1 MDATLAVKRQPG
13 RAWAFLQF
21 PLTRI
26 VIAIVA
32 LALAIGVIQTAA
44 RTAGVAPHSAPGV
57 IGALLII
64 IGTLATYAAFVRV
77 VERRRVAELGSAG
90 AAREYGAGFALGFV
104 LFSLTML
111 VLWLFGA
118 VDVVAAGGWTAFGY
132 PLLDAVIAAVTE
144 EVLMRGIVFRIVEES
159 LGSWIALAFSAALFG
174 AMHAF
179 NRGATVTSSIAIAL
193 EAGVL
198 LAAVFMLTRRLWM
211 VIGVHTAWNFAEGG
225 IFGASVSGGEAHG
238 ILASHF
244 HGPDVLTGGAFG
256 PEASIVAVLICFG
269 TGAAFLWLAS
279 KRGHFVRPFWARK
292 VVTDGAT

>member
-1 MDATLAVKRQPG
+1 MLELPEIETLRREVDREVIGKRIKSVEVPG
-13 RAWAFLQF
+13 R
-21 PLTRI
+21 T
-26 VIAIVA
+26 
-32 LALAIGVIQTAA
+32 
-44 RTAGVAPHSAPGV
+44 
-57 IGALLII
+57 
-64 IGTLATYAAFVRV
+64 
-77 VERRRVAELGSAG
+77 
-90 AAREYGAGFALGFV
+90 
-104 LFSLTML
+104 
-111 VLWLFGA
+111 
-118 VDVVAAGGWTAFGY
+118 
-132 PLLDAVIAAVTE
+132 AVTRVPKKQFISRLE
-144 EVLMRGIVFRIVEES
+144 
-159 LGSWIALAFSAALFG
+159 G
-174 AMHAF
+174 AKL
-179 NRGATVTSSIAIAL
+179 TSGGRK
-193 EAGVL
+193 GVL

>member
-1 MDATLAVKRQPG
+1 MDATLTVNRQPG
-13 RAWAFLQF
+13 RAWTFLQF

-32 LALAIGVIQTAA
+32 LALVIGVIQTAA
-44 RTAGVAPHSAPGV
+44 KAAGVAPHSVPGV

-64 IGTLATYAAFVRV
+64 VGTLGTYAAFVRV
-77 VERRRVAELGSAG
+77 IERRRVVELGHAG
-90 AAREYGAGFALGFV
+90 AARELGAGFALGFV

-144 EVLMRGIVFRIVEES
+144 EVLMRGVVFRIVEES

-174 AMHAF
+174 ALHAF
-179 NRGATVTSSIAIAL
+179 NRGATATSSIAIAL

-211 VIGVHTAWNFAEGG
+211 VFGLHIAWNFTEGG
-225 IFGASVSGGEAHG
+225 IFGASVSGGDARG
-238 ILASHF
+238 IYASHF
-244 HGPDVLTGGAFG
+244 RGPDLLTGGAFG
-256 PEASIVAVLICFG
+256 PEASIVAVVLCL
-269 TGAAFLWLAS
+269 AAGLVVLALAR
-279 KRGHFVRPFWARK
+279 KRGHFRPSPFASAR
-292 VVTDGAT
+292 

>member
-1 MDATLAVKRQPG
+1 MDIALAVNRRPG
-13 RAWAFLQF
+13 RLWAFLQF

-32 LALAIGVIQTAA
+32 LAFVIGVIQTAA
-44 RTAGVAPHSAPGV
+44 KAAGIAPHSVPGV
-57 IGALLII
+57 IGALLIVV
-64 IGTLATYAAFVRV
+64 GTLATYAAFVRV
-77 VERRRVAELGSAG
+77 VERRRVAELGRAG
-90 AAREYGAGFALGFV
+90 AARELGAGFALGFA

-118 VDVVAAGGWTAFGY
+118 VDVVAAGGWTAIGY

-144 EVLMRGIVFRIVEES
+144 EVLMRGVVFRIVEES

-174 AMHAF
+174 ALHAF

-211 VIGVHTAWNFAEGG
+211 V
-225 IFGASVSGGEAHG
+225 FGLHMA
-238 ILASHF
+238 
-244 HGPDVLTGGAFG
+244 
-256 PEASIVAVLICFG
+256 
-269 TGAAFLWLAS
+269 
-279 KRGHFVRPFWARK
+279 
-292 VVTDGAT
+292 

>member
-1 MDATLAVKRQPG
+1 MDATLAVNRQPG

-32 LALAIGVIQTAA
+32 LVLVIGVIQAA
-44 RTAGVAPHSAPGV
+44 VKAAGVVPHSAVGV

-64 IGTLATYAAFVRV
+64 VGTLATYAAFVRL
-77 VERRRVAELGSAG
+77 VERRRVIELGRAG
-90 AAREYGAGFALGFV
+90 AARELGVGFALGFA

-111 VLWLFGA
+111 VLWMLGV

-144 EVLMRGIVFRIVEES
+144 EVLMRGVVFRIVEES

-174 AMHAF
+174 ALHAF
-179 NRGATVTSSIAIAL
+179 NRGATMTSSIAIAL

-211 VIGVHTAWNFAEGG
+211 VFGLHAAWNFTEGG
-225 IFGASVSGGEAHG
+225 IFGASVSGGDAHG
-238 ILASHF
+238 VFASQF
-244 HGPDVLTGGAFG
+244 HGPDVLTGGEFG
-256 PEASIVAVLICFG
+256 PEASIVAVVICFA
-269 TGAAFLWLAS
+269 TGAFILWRA
-279 KRGHFVRPFWARK
+279 RNRFVAPFWKR
-292 VVTDGAT
+292 ATR